1 MYLGYIK
8 SSIRNKKLFTLL
20 SIVQITITMVLVID
34 VLINLS
40 TINYKEREFKNN
52 LNVDLN
58 NTYKFSVYGNG
69 SGKVDLKKKLS
80 NYFDIGS
87 YKYYNSNIKEFKN
100 NEKFIEKFNLDKEL
114 NNNDVPILK
123 INKNLFNILD
133 INITDGRSLNED
145 DFNLN
150 KDNIPIIFSEEY
162 KDIVNIGDIVTY
174 EGIFTQ
180 RYKVVGF
187 FNENIKWFPS
197 NDIQFFALE
206 NLGKMG
212 ITMPSK
218 KENESQL
225 YEMSINSSTYITSDK
240 LNKSEIQNI
249 IDDANKEY
257 GLNVEILSIKDILN
271 RFKKENYPFIL
282 QTVFFSIFMLVSSCL
297 GLASNMSFTIINR
310 KKEFGI
316 RLANGFRKKDIKLLV
331 ISEMLLL
338 SLISTIIAMI
348 FKFTEFYKNRQFS
361 IAEKIIVP
369 QFSIIDFISAIV
381 LVVIIIVISSIIPL
395 RNIDK
400 LQPKEMI
407 GGIE

>member
-58 NTYKFSVYGNG
+58 NTYEFIIYGNDAG
-69 SGKVDLKKKLS
+69 SSDLKKKLS
-80 NYFDIGS
+80 SYFDIGS
-87 YKYYNSNIKEFKN
+87 YEYYHSNIEEFKN
-100 NEKFIEKFNLDKEL
+100 NEKFIEKFKLDKES
-114 NNNDVPILK
+114 NNNEVQILK
-123 INKNLFNILD
+123 IDKNLFNILD
-133 INITDGRSLNED
+133 INIIDGRSLNEE
-145 DFNLN
+145 DFNLDN
-150 KDNIPIIFSEEY
+150 DNIPIIFSEEY
-162 KDIVNIGDIVTY
+162 KDIVNIGDVVTY
-174 EGIFTQ
+174 EGILTQ

-187 FNENIKWFPS
+187 YNKNIKWFPS

-206 NLGKMG
+206 DLGKMG
-212 ITMPSK
+212 ITIPSK
-218 KENESQL
+218 KEKEVNFYGL
-225 YEMSINSSTYITSDK
+225 AINNSTYITSDK

-249 IDDANKEY
+249 VDDVNKDY
-257 GLNVEILSIKDILN
+257 GLNIEILSIKDILN
-271 RFKKENYPFIL
+271 RFKQGIYPFIL
-282 QTVFFSIFMLVSSCL
+282 QKVFFSIFMLVSSCL

-331 ISEMLLL
+331 ISEMLFL

-348 FKFTEFYKNRQFS
+348 FKFTELYKNRQFS

-369 QFSIIDFISAIV
+369 QFSIIDFVVAIV

-407 GGIE
+407 GTIE

>member
-87 YKYYNSNIKEFKN
+87 YKYESLGNMYYTEVQEPTNRVNILKADKN
-100 NEKFIEKFNLDKEL
+100 IFNL
-114 NNNDVPILK
+114 
-123 INKNLFNILD
+123 LD
-133 INITDGRSLNED
+133 INITDGRNLNED
-145 DFNLN
+145 DFNLD
-150 KDNIPIIFSEEY
+150 KDKIPIIFSEEY
-162 KDIVNIGDIVTY
+162 KGRLNIGDTITNKVLTKENY
-174 EGIFTQ
+174 E
-180 RYKVVGF
+180 VVGF
-187 FNENIKWFPS
+187 YNKDIKWFPR

-206 NLGKMG
+206 DLGKMG
-212 ITMPSK
+212 ITIPSK
-218 KENESQL
+218 KEREL
-225 YEMSINSSTYITSDK
+225 LFYEMEINSSTYITSDK

-249 IDDANKEY
+249 IDDVNKEY

-271 RFKKENYPFIL
+271 RFKQGIYPFIL

-331 ISEMLLL
+331 ISEMLFL

-369 QFSIIDFISAIV
+369 QFSIIDFIIAIV